1 MRDTPFVVEQIKTK
15 DLRKLVKFVKIFEIY
30 GTDGKV
36 TIGPC
41 KRQILTV
48 VLQNCE

>member
-15 DLRKLVKFVKIFEIY
+15 DLSKLVKFVKIPEIY
-30 GTDGKV
+30 ATDGKV

-48 VLQNCE
+48 VLQYCK